1 MKPIKLDVALI
12 IVFLTGIAYVLAYV
26 YEFSYQAYYGLPR
39 VFIDLNI
46 TTITSSL
53 MMIGAILSFL
63 FGIINFVLAL
73 FTVKSTS
80 IFNNM
85 SILILMALTA
95 LLICLATFLGSFFA
109 SHKEQYMVVKEKKE
123 LFVVVTTYKDNLV
136 IAPLDIK
143 KETIKPKFK
152 AIEMKDADET
162 EVINF
167 KNGIKVDKLKS
178 SNEFKKEIAQ
188 KPLNKK

>member
-1 MKPIKLDVALI
+1 MKTIKLDVALV
-12 IVFLTGIAYVLAYV
+12 IVFLTGIAYVTAYV

-39 VFIDLNI
+39 VFVDLNI
-46 TTITSSL
+46 NNMTSSL
-53 MMIGAILSFL
+53 MMIGSIVCFL
-63 FGIINFVLAL
+63 FVIINFILNIVME
-73 FTVKSTS
+73 KSIS

-85 SILILMALTA
+85 SILVLIMLTT
-95 LLICLATFLGSFFA
+95 LLIYLATFLGTFFA

-123 LFVVVTTYKDNLV
+123 LFVVVTTHKDNLV

-143 KETIKPKFK
+143 KETIKSKFK

-162 EVINF
+162 EVIKF